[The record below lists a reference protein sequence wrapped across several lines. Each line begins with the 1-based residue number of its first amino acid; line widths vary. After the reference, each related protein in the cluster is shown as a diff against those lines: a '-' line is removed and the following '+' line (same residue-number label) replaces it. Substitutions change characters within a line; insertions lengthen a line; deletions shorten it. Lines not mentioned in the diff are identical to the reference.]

1 MKTKI
6 QIALILAFAMLPEID
21 LRAQEPPAHMR
32 DTNFTFLMFKDS
44 VYLYEMDEI
53 EVRSKLSRK
62 QKRNIHKYNKLER
75 KVKKVYPYSLIV
87 RDRVLEL
94 EQELGKIPKKK
105 DQKKKV
111 KQVEEKLFA
120 EFESVI
126 WKMSLSEGKILVKL
140 VDRELN
146 KSSFQVI
153 KEFRGSFQAYF
164 WQSLALLFGNNLAV
178 DYDAEQDVEDRMIEN
193 IIQRIECGELKPDP
207 PKNKK

>member
-1 MKTKI
+1 MKRKI
-6 QIALILAFAMLPEID
+6 RNLFLLLVVIMPSFSLF
-21 LRAQEPPAHMR
+21 AQEPPAHMR

-44 VYLYEMDEI
+44 VYLYQMDEV

-87 RDRVLEL
+87 RERVLEL
-94 EQELGKIPKKK
+94 ERELDKIPKRK

-111 KQVEEKLFA
+111 KEVEEKLFA

-153 KEFRGSFQAYF
+153 KEFRGTFQAYF

-178 DYDAEQDVEDRMIEN
+178 DYDAEADLEDRMIEN

-207 PKNKK
+207 PKVKK

>member
-1 MKTKI
+1 MWI
-6 QIALILAFAMLPEID
+6 VLLLPALSVQ
-21 LRAQEPPAHMR
+21 AQEPPSYMR
-32 DTNFTFLMFKDS
+32 DTTFTFLMFRDS
-44 VYLYEMDEI
+44 VYLYQMDEI

-87 RDRVLEL
+87 RERVLEL
-94 EQELGKIPKKK
+94 ERELDKISKRK

-111 KQVEEKLFA
+111 KEVEEKLFA

-146 KSSFQVI
+146 KSSFEVI
-153 KEFRGSFQAYF
+153 KEFRGTFQAYF

-178 DYDAEQDVEDRMIEN
+178 DYDAEQDLEDRMIEN
-193 IIQRIECGELKPDP
+193 IIQRIECGELQPDP